1 MSAQSDYEVGLAF
14 AQLVTGTTI
23 VDGPADPST
32 PLGALQAFA
41 AVHGSDALTPEHV
54 ADAIAG
60 KPLVPESLG

>member
-1 MSAQSDYEVGLAF
+1 MSAEDSFDVGLAF

-41 AVHGSDALTPEHV
+41 DEYGSDLLTPEHV
-54 ADAIAG
+54 EQAIAG
-60 KPLVPESLG
+60 KPLTPPSLG

>member
-1 MSAQSDYEVGLAF
+1 MGAQSDYEAGLEF

-41 AVHGSDALTPEHV
+41 AEYGSDALTPEHV

-60 KPLVPESLG
+60 RPLVPRSLG

>member
-1 MSAQSDYEVGLAF
+1 MGLQF

-23 VDGPADPST
+23 VEGPADPAS

-60 KPLVPESLG
+60 RPLAP

>member
-1 MSAQSDYEVGLAF
+1 MSAHSDYETGLVF

-32 PLGALQAFA
+32 PLGALQEFA
-41 AVHGSDALTPEHV
+41 AEYGEDALTPEHV

-60 KPLVPESLG
+60 KPLVLRSLG

>member
-1 MSAQSDYEVGLAF
+1 MGAQSDYEAGLEF
-14 AQLVTGTTI
+14 AQLVTGTMI

-41 AVHGSDALTPEHV
+41 AEYGSDALTPEHV

-60 KPLVPESLG
+60 RPLVPRSLG